1 MFKYKK
7 QQASLPNKDG
17 KRLWFPYVV
26 GERAVVTT
34 RQIARE
40 IAERS
45 GATEGDV
52 IGILHDLGLVVRAHL
67 SAGDRV
73 VLKLKINARA
83 RGNGVESEDKVSATQ
98 FNHLSVHFTPET
110 TRNRALRST
119 EVTLIGP
126 SRIKFVLADEGE
138 GKKPTKPAS
147 PATPPTP
154 NSGGATPALAVARE
168 SPTKKMASSL
178 RKD

>member
-1 MFKYKK
+1 MFRYKK
-7 QQASLPNKDG
+7 KQASLPDKDG
-17 KRLWFPYVV
+17 KELWYPFVV
-26 GERAVVTT
+26 GERPIITT

-52 IGILHDLGLVVRAHL
+52 IGILHNLGLVVRAHL

-73 VLKLKINARA
+73 ILNGFGGLKINARA

-110 TRNRALRST
+110 TRSRALRST
-119 EVTLIGP
+119 ELP
-126 SRIKFVLADEGE
+126 
-138 GKKPTKPAS
+138 
-147 PATPPTP
+147 
-154 NSGGATPALAVARE
+154 
-168 SPTKKMASSL
+168 
-178 RKD
+178 